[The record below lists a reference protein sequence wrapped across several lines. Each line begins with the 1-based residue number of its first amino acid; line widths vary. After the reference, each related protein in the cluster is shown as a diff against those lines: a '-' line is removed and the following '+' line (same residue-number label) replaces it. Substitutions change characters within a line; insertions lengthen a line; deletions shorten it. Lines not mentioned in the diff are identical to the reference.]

1 VIGATIQRVPHPLRI
16 GAAIPPYGPTY
27 ADVRRAAQA
36 AEAAGADSLWTW
48 DHFFQSG
55 ASEDPA
61 GPNLECM
68 MVLGAL
74 AGATSRASLG
84 ALVACNSYRNPDLHA
99 DMART
104 IDHVSGGRFVLG
116 IGAGWFER
124 DYAEYGYVY
133 GSSRDR
139 AEALAEALP
148 RVRERLR
155 RLVPPPVR
163 GHLPLL
169 VAGGGE
175 RLLLRLVAEHA
186 DLWNC
191 YGTPAE
197 LAHKSAILDEHCARL
212 GRDPGEIERTVLL
225 EDDEATLAD
234 GYRKAG
240 MTHLIVTL
248 AAPRYDL
255 AQLERLCA
263 WRDRLAA

>member
-1 VIGATIQRVPHPLRI
+1 VSHPLRI
-16 GAAIPPYGPTY
+16 GVAIPPYGPAY

-55 ASEDPA
+55 AGEDPA
-61 GPNLECM
+61 GPNFECM
-68 MVLGAL
+68 TVLSAL
-74 AGATSRASLG
+74 ACATSRASVG
-84 ALVACNSYRNPDLHA
+84 ALVACTSYRNPDLHA

-116 IGAGWFER
+116 IGAGWFEP
-124 DYAEYGYVY
+124 DYTEYGYRF
-133 GSSRDR
+133 GSAGER
-139 AEALAEALP
+139 ARALAADLT
-148 RVRERLR
+148 RLR
-155 RLVPPPVR
+155 RRLGRLRPGPVR

-169 VAGGGE
+169 IAGGGE
-175 RLLLRLVAEHA
+175 RILLRLVAEHA

-197 LAHKSAILDEHCARL
+197 LAHKNAILDEHCAEI

-225 EDDEATLAD
+225 EEDEANLAE
-234 GYRKAG
+234 GYHEAG

-248 AAPRYDL
+248 SAPGYDV
-255 AQLERLCA
+255 AQVERLCA
-263 WRDRLAA
+263 WRDRVAA

>member
-1 VIGATIQRVPHPLRI
+1 VSHPLRI

-27 ADVRRAAQA
+27 DDVRRAALA

-55 ASEDPA
+55 AAEDPG

-68 MVLGAL
+68 TVLAAL
-74 AGATSRASLG
+74 ADATGRASIG

-104 IDHVSGGRFVLG
+104 IDHASEGRFVLG
-116 IGAGWFER
+116 IGAGWYEP
-124 DYAEYGYVY
+124 DYAQYGYPF
-133 GSSRDR
+133 GSARER
-139 AEALAEALP
+139 VEALASDLP
-148 RVRERLR
+148 RLRSRLR
-155 RLVPPPVR
+155 RLTPGPVR

-169 VAGGGE
+169 IAGGGE

-197 LAHKSAILDEHCARL
+197 LAHKSAILDEHCADI
-212 GRDPGEIERTVLL
+212 GRDPAEIERTVLL
-225 EDDEATLAD
+225 EEDEALLAD
-234 GYRKAG
+234 GYLKVG

-248 AAPRYDL
+248 SAPRYDVT
-255 AQLERLCA
+255 QVERLCA

>member
-1 VIGATIQRVPHPLRI
+1 VPHPLRI
-16 GAAIPPYGPTY
+16 GAAIPPYGPAY
-27 ADVRRAAQA
+27 DDVRQAARA

-55 ASEDPA
+55 DSEDVS
-61 GPNLECM
+61 GSNFECM
-68 MVLGAL
+68 TMLAAL

-116 IGAGWFER
+116 IGAGWFEP
-124 DYAEYGYVY
+124 DYVEYGYEF
-133 GSSRDR
+133 GSALDR
-139 AEALAEALP
+139 VEALAGALP
-148 RVRERLR
+148 RMRERLG
-155 RLVPPPVR
+155 RLSPQPVR

-169 VAGGGE
+169 IAGGGE
-175 RLLLRLVAEHA
+175 RILLRLVAEYA

-197 LAHKSAILDEHCARL
+197 MAHKNTILDEHCASI
-212 GRDPGEIERTVLL
+212 GRDPEEIERTVLL
-225 EDDEATLAD
+225 EDDEATLAED
-234 GYRKAG
+234 YHKAG

-248 AAPRYDL
+248 SAPHYDI
-255 AQLERLCA
+255 AQLEHLCA
-263 WRDRLAA
+263 WRDRVTA